1 MAAAGATAPTLCE
14 GWTVL
19 DLAAHLVVRGR
30 RPDAMVGVLAPPLAG
45 HAERVRLRAAAHGLD
60 DLLATIRS
68 GPPRWSP
75 LRLPAVEGAV
85 DLVEYI
91 VHHEDVRRA
100 NGLGP
105 RTDVPQLQRAA
116 WDSLRATGIAALAGS
131 PVGVVVVRP
140 DGVRR
145 VLRGGMHP
153 VVLSGEPVELLLYLF
168 GRRDAA
174 EVALDGPSLS
184 VQRFTEHRVGA

>member
-30 RPDAMVGVLAPPLAG
+30 RPDAMVGVFVPPLAG
-45 HAERVRLRAAAHGLD
+45 HAERVRLRAAARGLD
-60 DLLATIRS
+60 DLLATVRA

-75 LRLPAVEGAV
+75 LRLPAVEGAA
-85 DLVEYI
+85 DFAEHL

-105 RTDVPQLQRAA
+105 RTDVPQLQCAA
-116 WDSLRATGIAALAGS
+116 WGSLRVAGLAALAGS

-145 VLRGGMHP
+145 VLRRGMYP

-168 GRRDAA
+168 GRRDHAGV
-174 EVALDGPSLS
+174 ELDGPSLS
-184 VQRFTEHRVGA
+184 VQRFAEHRLGV